1 MAELPAPAPG
11 AQDRAAERR
20 PYAETTLAQRQL
32 FRRAPEAPPLAG
44 DSSKTGVGSS
54 TIVADIQYLNRKE
67 INQEV
72 AINAQKQTIKDL
84 KEKMET
90 QEKTIKQL
98 SGKVVKL
105 GQAEMKA
112 VTDAIMNR
120 LQKELHL
127 ERQRRGLL

>member
-1 MAELPAPAPG
+1 M
-11 AQDRAAERR
+11 
-20 PYAETTLAQRQL
+20 
-32 FRRAPEAPPLAG
+32 PLAG
-44 DSSKTGVGSS
+44 DSSKSGAGAS

-67 INQEV
+67 IYQE
-72 AINAQKQTIKDL
+72 AEISAQKQTIKDL
-84 KEKMET
+84 TEKMET

-105 GQAEMKA
+105 GQAEMKE